1 MINSM
6 HFLAGRSVPFLLARW
21 LLLLSCCAMLPAAG
35 GAFAAEPPIE
45 AITLERD
52 CFGCAS
58 GGRLELWPDG
68 QIRLTVLGHA
78 RHGTGDQVSTGRLPA
93 AEFAA
98 MARMLQQQGFFALQD
113 SYDDPE
119 LRDGAWTLI
128 KASRAG
134 QDKQV
139 FRRGELG
146 PPALGLIVAALD
158 ALRAGADLRPLVAAP

>member
-21 LLLLSCCAMLPAAG
+21 LLLSSCAVLPMGG
-35 GAFAAEPPIE
+35 GASAAEPPIE

-78 RHGTGDQVSTGRLPA
+78 RHGTRDQVSTGQVTQ
-93 AEFAA
+93 AEFTRLAG
-98 MARMLQQQGFFALQD
+98 LLEQQGFFALQD
-113 SYDDPE
+113 SYDDAQ
-119 LRDGAWTLI
+119 LRDGDWTQI
-128 KASRAG
+128 SVRRAG

-146 PPALGLIVAALD
+146 PPALGVIVAALD
-158 ALRAGADLRPLVAAP
+158 ALRAGADLRPCLAAP